1 SMRKLNDIRTAL
13 RGGARAAGGICA
25 PVLLVQRQRYGLV
38 ARARISSPSPASA
51 ARVPMDNLG

>member
-1 SMRKLNDIRTAL
+1 MKRFNDTRIAL
-13 RGGARAAGGICA
+13 RGGARAAGGIFA

>member
-1 SMRKLNDIRTAL
+1 MKRLHDFHGAL

-25 PVLLVQRQRYGLV
+25 PVLLVQRHRYGLV